1 MQRSFAAAFFAML
14 SCALA
19 AQEAVTPAEKV
30 LKLVKKLKTT
40 AEKDGAK
47 DEEDFKAYAKF
58 CDKAKN
64 EKAYQIEKSAKKIRS
79 LDADIGVYTQGVN
92 QVSLDLE
99 KMEEEKAKTQRELDE
114 ATATRTEEAEQFASN
129 AKEIDDTIQAIDR
142 ATQALEVAKDDTVA
156 LSSMKKLAKLILTK
170 SAKQSFLQLGDAQ
183 LSELDI
189 LDEGDPKTHYKSGD
203 VLALMRGLKS
213 TFATNKQALHMS
225 EEESKGTFNKL
236 EANLMAQLKFIKQDI
251 DEKSLLE
258 SKKASKKAQLE
269 KDKEAEQATKEAD
282 ESFLADLTEDCA
294 EKAQMAAQRATKR
307 KEELEALVK
316 AIAKLEEGGV
326 GVDKAAEMKL
336 KARQDYLNQEDS
348 FVQTSKRATKAE
360 VPKKA
365 SRSFLQVREKA
376 HVSKFDHQMAQLEDL
391 DARMGSKDLS
401 LVLRRIKAQKGDDS
415 ADPLAEV
422 RKLIKDLIE
431 HKEEQ
436 IAGGADHKAFCDQ
449 EVEKHTNDTE
459 NYQAEVVSV
468 SAQIESDNA
477 TEKKTAREVAELSS
491 DISKITSDLNEATK
505 LRADEKASNE
515 ATILESKEGAEAC
528 SFALDTLK
536 SFYQAQLLQTAAS
549 PKKIDPDAPEVNMGS
564 FEDNAKQRS
573 TGVLGLLEVL
583 RDDYT
588 STKQRTEDEETNA
601 ADKFEQFKTVSQSD
615 IAAKQAL
622 TATKTE
628 ELAALKAKLLEDQ
641 STLEEKKE
649 QLKLT
654 LDSYEE
660 LKGMCSA
667 DVDKA
672 AAARLREESIEVLKN
687 TLGQLDDI
695 ISKEAA

>member
-401 LVLRRIKAQKGDDS
+401 LVLRRIK
-415 ADPLAEV
+415 
-422 RKLIKDLIE
+422 DLIE